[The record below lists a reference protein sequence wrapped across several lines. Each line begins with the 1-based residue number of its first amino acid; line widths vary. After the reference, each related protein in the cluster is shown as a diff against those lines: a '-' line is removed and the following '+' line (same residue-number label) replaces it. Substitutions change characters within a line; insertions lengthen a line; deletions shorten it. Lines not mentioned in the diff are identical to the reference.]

1 MSKIKVRQPVEHIP
15 TFEVFVINRT
25 ELIRKLGDL
34 HLTTPMGMLD
44 YNYYYTNLEGWGKVL
59 QNLVFNSSLY
69 QRDKFDCENYA
80 LKAMSICAERYKLN
94 AFGLVIGNTE
104 LGRHGFNIFYYG
116 RGFLLWEPNHGFPF
130 SGSAFEIGEY
140 GYQPEIVLI

>member
-1 MSKIKVRQPVEHIP
+1 MSKIKVRQPIEHIP
-15 TFEVFVINRT
+15 TFEVFVISGA
-25 ELIRKLGDL
+25 ELIRKLWDL

-59 QNLVFNSSLY
+59 QNLVFNSNLY
-69 QRDKFDCENYA
+69 QKDKFDCENYA
-80 LKAMSICAERYKLN
+80 LKAMNICSERYGLN

-104 LGRHGFNIFYYG
+104 LGRHGFNIFYHG
-116 RGFLLWEPNHGFPF
+116 NGFLLWEPNEGFDF

-140 GYQPEIVLI
+140 SYQPEIVLI